1 MSSMPELIEQRDIPL
16 ETPQVVV
23 ADFGNVAGVT
33 VSSECDLEY
42 IDLFA
47 LDSVEDISQAPTM
60 TKTDCELLIETVIGM
75 YEEDKVVL
83 SNAAEKFLS
92 RTREIQRS
100 AEFHGLFAE
109 AAKIEAMIHA
119 RCGEDHG
126 LRTALQNEEAA
137 HSENDGHN
145 HPESELK
152 KDKKHDKDCKAEVGG
167 KCSCK
172 K

>member
-1 MSSMPELIEQRDIPL
+1 MPELIEQRVIPL
-16 ETPQVVV
+16 ETLQVAVP
-23 ADFGNVAGVT
+23 DFGNVAGVT

-47 LDSVEDISQAPTM
+47 LDFEDISQAPTM
-60 TKTDCELLIETVIGM
+60 TKTDCELLVETVIGM

-145 HPESELK
+145 HPKPELNK
-152 KDKKHDKDCKAEVGG
+152 VKKHDKGCKAKAGEE
-167 KCSCK
+167 CSCEK
-172 K
+172 